1 MCGFVPT
8 SAEEVVAS
16 SERLYKEMDELVTHS
31 GVKIE
36 SDDLWV

>member
-8 SAEEVVAS
+8 TPEEVVAS
-16 SERLYKEMDELVTHS
+16 SERLYNEMSDLVTHH